1 MSIFAD
7 GPCLWV
13 QTSAEADS
21 TEHSD
26 VKHPLIW
33 HHAVY
38 DATIQAALLR
48 DKHFILNY
56 RTPWFL
62 FLAKNFLFI
71 VILLLSCSNATLDKS
86 LLFMIPS
93 SSSSVSYSIVGEK
106 LNLPPR
112 YGVPGGSNG
121 RVGARPFGSRWRKWG
136 HHHILLIG
144 QGCQK
149 EREGDHT
156 EVKNREIEEEEEEGG
171 GSRSFEGH
179 VPKKRDCYW
188 LQPQSQHPT
197 TPTPTPLRFYIYF
210 HTHPSRQGFPFR
222 SANSMPQTR
231 QNNKDKSKILC
242 VHVRVCMWSH
252 PPEGGLV
259 SERGQCICGCLVAW
273 RTSK

>member
-93 SSSSVSYSIVGEK
+93 SSSSVSYYIVGEK

-149 EREGDHT
+149 ERERDHT
-156 EVKNREIEEEEEEGG
+156 EVKNREMEEEEEGG
-171 GSRSFEGH
+171 GSRRSEWH

-188 LQPQSQHPT
+188 LQPQSQHSP
-197 TPTPTPLRFYIYF
+197 
-210 HTHPSRQGFPFR
+210 HP
-222 SANSMPQTR
+222 
-231 QNNKDKSKILC
+231 
-242 VHVRVCMWSH
+242 H
-252 PPEGGLV
+252 PPTLLHLFLHSSV
-259 SERGQCICGCLVAW
+259 TTRIPIQICQLNAINK
-273 RTSK
+273 TKQ